1 MENRIQEYSEK
12 ENSFGKK
19 KSPSDKR
26 VGVLHGVRVSLYSQL
41 ECAEGSW
48 GMV

>member
-12 ENSFGKK
+12 ENRFGKK

-26 VGVLHGVRVSLYSQL
+26 VGVCVSLYGKL